1 MGEYTSLSN
10 STPVLHHTPLLQ
22 KTALAVLS
30 ESYEVNKLALY
41 YSRTVVL
48 NNQRRYCNEITV
60 MQLSERIFSEVTT
73 SERKF
78 TINILKMDSRPEI
91 HWPVWQ
97 TWGFMYLNIQLRT
110 VSIASTRKL
119 WNKCVIIYSSYFL
132 WTSLFFRQS
141 GISIIIVSWI
151 SHQRSLPLW
160 DQALPTR
167 QCCPSW
173 ITVTVSS
180 VCWWLYFFNAWFV
193 CGL

>member
-91 HWPVWQ
+91 H
-97 TWGFMYLNIQLRT
+97 
-110 VSIASTRKL
+110 
-119 WNKCVIIYSSYFL
+119 
-132 WTSLFFRQS
+132 
-141 GISIIIVSWI
+141 
-151 SHQRSLPLW
+151 
-160 DQALPTR
+160 
-167 QCCPSW
+167 
-173 ITVTVSS
+173 
-180 VCWWLYFFNAWFV
+180 
-193 CGL
+193 